1 MKAKKIMAVAMA
13 AGMILAVS
21 VNTMASGSI
30 TDSVDTN
37 NVTAST
43 DTPQETVTEEVV
55 GDKDTVEPQT
65 VGVTV
70 SRVTENMY
78 EEKIQEQVEAL
89 NNAPAESSVKDAFL
103 TVFTEEEL
111 PVIDLYNKDGILQ
124 EEMDLSEFKFLSSV
138 MDLSLETEPTEE
150 NPVEVTFTANNLT
163 DNIEVFILHLCEE
176 HNWEMLETEITDGN
190 QVTASFH
197 SASPI
202 ALIYREKPAEEAEA
216 DTDKVAP

>member
-1 MKAKKIMAVAMA
+1 MKAKKIMAAAMA
-13 AGMILAVS
+13 TGMILAVS

-37 NVTAST
+37 NVTAT
-43 DTPQETVTEEVV
+43 TPTTQEEVV
-55 GDKDTVEPQT
+55 GNMDTVETQT

-70 SRVTENMY
+70 SRITEDMY
-78 EEKIQEQVEAL
+78 VEEVQEQVNAL
-89 NNAPAESSVKDAFL
+89 NDATAESTVRDAFL
-103 TVFTEEEL
+103 TIFAEEDI

-124 EEMDLSEFKFLSSV
+124 EKMDLSEFKFLSSV

-163 DNIEVFILHLCEE
+163 DNTEVFILHLCEE

>member
-1 MKAKKIMAVAMA
+1 MKAKKIMAAVMA
-13 AGMILAVS
+13 AGMILSVS

-37 NVTAST
+37 NVNANTQTS
-43 DTPQETVTEEVV
+43 QEGVV
-55 GDKDTVEPQT
+55 GNLNTVETQT

-70 SRVTENMY
+70 SRVTEDMY
-78 EEKIQEQVEAL
+78 EEEVQEQVNAL
-89 NNAPAESSVKDAFL
+89 NNATAESTVRDAFL
-103 TVFTEEEL
+103 TVFAEDEL
-111 PVIDLYNKDGILQ
+111 PVIDLYNKDGMQQ
-124 EEMDLSEFKFLSSV
+124 EKMDLSEFKFLSSV

-163 DNIEVFILHLCEE
+163 DNIEVFIFHLCQE

-202 ALIYREKPAEEAEA
+202 ALIYREKPAEESEA

>member
-1 MKAKKIMAVAMA
+1 MKAKKIIAAAMA
-13 AGMILAVS
+13 AGMILSVS

-37 NVTAST
+37 NVTAT
-43 DTPQETVTEEVV
+43 TPTTQEEVV
-55 GDKDTVEPQT
+55 GNMDTVETQT

-70 SRVTENMY
+70 SRITEDMY
-78 EEKIQEQVEAL
+78 EEEVQEQVNAL
-89 NNAPAESSVKDAFL
+89 NDATAESTVRDAFL
-103 TVFTEEEL
+103 AVFTEDEL

-124 EEMDLSEFKFLSSV
+124 EKMDLSEFKFLSSV

-163 DNIEVFILHLCEE
+163 DNTEVFILHLCEE

-190 QVTASFH
+190 QVIASFH

-202 ALIYREKPAEEAEA
+202 ALIYREKPAEESEA

>member
-1 MKAKKIMAVAMA
+1 MKAKKIIAAAMA
-13 AGMILAVS
+13 AGMILSVS

-37 NVTAST
+37 NVTAT
-43 DTPQETVTEEVV
+43 APTTQEEVV
-55 GDKDTVEPQT
+55 GNMDTVETQT

-70 SRVTENMY
+70 SRITEDMY
-78 EEKIQEQVEAL
+78 EEEVQEQVNAL
-89 NNAPAESSVKDAFL
+89 NDAPAESTVRDAFL

-124 EEMDLSEFKFLSSV
+124 EKMDLSEFKFLSSV

-163 DNIEVFILHLCEE
+163 DNTEVFILHLCEE

-202 ALIYREKPAEEAEA
+202 ALIYREKPAEESET
-216 DTDKVAP
+216 DTDKIAP

>member
-1 MKAKKIMAVAMA
+1 MKAKKIIAAAMA
-13 AGMILAVS
+13 AGMILSVS

-37 NVTAST
+37 NVTAT
-43 DTPQETVTEEVV
+43 TPTTQEEVV
-55 GDKDTVEPQT
+55 GNMDTVETQT

-70 SRVTENMY
+70 SRVTEDMY
-78 EEKIQEQVEAL
+78 EEEVQEQVNAL
-89 NNAPAESSVKDAFL
+89 NDATAESTVRDAFL

-124 EEMDLSEFKFLSSV
+124 EKMDLSEFKFLSSV

-163 DNIEVFILHLCEE
+163 DNTEVFILHLCEE

-202 ALIYREKPAEEAEA
+202 ALIYREKPAEESEA
-216 DTDKVAP
+216 DTDKIAP

>member
-1 MKAKKIMAVAMA
+1 MKAKKIIAAAMA
-13 AGMILAVS
+13 AGMILSVS

-37 NVTAST
+37 NVTAT
-43 DTPQETVTEEVV
+43 APTTQEEVV
-55 GDKDTVEPQT
+55 GNMDTVETQT

-70 SRVTENMY
+70 SRVTEDMY
-78 EEKIQEQVEAL
+78 EEEVQEQVNAL
-89 NNAPAESSVKDAFL
+89 NDATAESTVRDAFL

-124 EEMDLSEFKFLSSV
+124 EKMDLSEFKFLSSV

-163 DNIEVFILHLCEE
+163 DNTEVFVLHLCEE

-202 ALIYREKPAEEAEA
+202 ALIYREKPAEESET
-216 DTDKVAP
+216 DTDKIAP

>member
-1 MKAKKIMAVAMA
+1 MKAKKIIAAAMA
-13 AGMILAVS
+13 AGMILSVS

-37 NVTAST
+37 NVTAT
-43 DTPQETVTEEVV
+43 APTTQEEVV
-55 GDKDTVEPQT
+55 GNMDTVETQT

-70 SRVTENMY
+70 SRITEDMY
-78 EEKIQEQVEAL
+78 EEEVQEQVNAL
-89 NNAPAESSVKDAFL
+89 NDATAESTVRDAFL

-124 EEMDLSEFKFLSSV
+124 EKMDLSEFKFLSSV

-163 DNIEVFILHLCEE
+163 DNTEVFVLHLCEE

-202 ALIYREKPAEEAEA
+202 ALIYREKPAEESEA
-216 DTDKVAP
+216 DTDKIAP

>member
-1 MKAKKIMAVAMA
+1 MKAKKIIAAAMA
-13 AGMILAVS
+13 AGMILSVS

-37 NVTAST
+37 NVTAT
-43 DTPQETVTEEVV
+43 APTTQEEVV
-55 GDKDTVEPQT
+55 GNMDTVETQT

-70 SRVTENMY
+70 SRITEDMY
-78 EEKIQEQVEAL
+78 EEEVQEQVNAL
-89 NNAPAESSVKDAFL
+89 NDATAESTVRDAFL

-124 EEMDLSEFKFLSSV
+124 EKMDLSEFKFLSSV

-163 DNIEVFILHLCEE
+163 DNTEVFILHLCEE

-202 ALIYREKPAEEAEA
+202 ALIYREKPAEESEA
-216 DTDKVAP
+216 DTDKIAP

>member
-1 MKAKKIMAVAMA
+1 MKAKKIIAAAMA
-13 AGMILAVS
+13 AGMILSVS

-37 NVTAST
+37 NVTAT
-43 DTPQETVTEEVV
+43 TPTTQEEVV
-55 GDKDTVEPQT
+55 GNMDTVETQT

-70 SRVTENMY
+70 SRITEDMY
-78 EEKIQEQVEAL
+78 EEEVQEQVNAL
-89 NNAPAESSVKDAFL
+89 NDATAESTVRDAFL

-124 EEMDLSEFKFLSSV
+124 EKMDLSEFKFLSSV

-163 DNIEVFILHLCEE
+163 DNTEVFILHLCEE

-190 QVTASFH
+190 QVIASFH

-202 ALIYREKPAEEAEA
+202 ALIYREKPAEESEA
-216 DTDKVAP
+216 DTDKIAP

>member
-1 MKAKKIMAVAMA
+1 MKAKKIIAAAMA
-13 AGMILAVS
+13 AGMILSVS

-37 NVTAST
+37 NVTAT
-43 DTPQETVTEEVV
+43 APTTQEEVV
-55 GDKDTVEPQT
+55 GNMDTVETQT

-70 SRVTENMY
+70 SRVTEDMY
-78 EEKIQEQVEAL
+78 EEEVQEQVNAL
-89 NNAPAESSVKDAFL
+89 NDATAESTVRDAFL

-124 EEMDLSEFKFLSSV
+124 EKMDLSEFKFLSSV

-163 DNIEVFILHLCEE
+163 DNTEVFILHLCEE

-202 ALIYREKPAEEAEA
+202 ALIYREKPAEESEA
-216 DTDKVAP
+216 DTDKIAP

>member
-1 MKAKKIMAVAMA
+1 MKAKKIIAAAMAV
-13 AGMILAVS
+13 GMILSVS

-30 TDSVDTN
+30 TDSIDTN
-37 NVTAST
+37 NVTAT
-43 DTPQETVTEEVV
+43 TPTTQEEVV
-55 GDKDTVEPQT
+55 GNMDTVETQT

-70 SRVTENMY
+70 SRVTEDMY
-78 EEKIQEQVEAL
+78 EEEVQEQVNAL
-89 NNAPAESSVKDAFL
+89 NDAPAESTVRDAFL

-124 EEMDLSEFKFLSSV
+124 EKMDLSEFKFLSSV

-163 DNIEVFILHLCEE
+163 DNTEVFILHLCEE

-202 ALIYREKPAEEAEA
+202 ALIYREKPAEESET
-216 DTDKVAP
+216 DTDKIAP

>member
-1 MKAKKIMAVAMA
+1 MKAKKIMAAAMA
-13 AGMILAVS
+13 AGMILTVS

-37 NVTAST
+37 NVTASAPT
-43 DTPQETVTEEVV
+43 TQEEVV
-55 GDKDTVEPQT
+55 GNMDTVETQT

-70 SRVTENMY
+70 SRVTEDMY
-78 EEKIQEQVEAL
+78 EEEVQEQVNAL
-89 NNAPAESSVKDAFL
+89 NDATAESTVKDAFL

-111 PVIDLYNKDGILQ
+111 PVIYLYNKDGMLQ
-124 EEMDLSEFKFLSSV
+124 EKMDLSEFKFLSSV

-163 DNIEVFILHLCEE
+163 DNTEVFVLHLCEE

-202 ALIYREKPAEEAEA
+202 ALIYREKPAEESEA

>member
-1 MKAKKIMAVAMA
+1 MKAKKIIAAAMA
-13 AGMILAVS
+13 AGMILSVS

-37 NVTAST
+37 NVTAT
-43 DTPQETVTEEVV
+43 TPTTQEEVV
-55 GDKDTVEPQT
+55 GNMDTVETQT

-70 SRVTENMY
+70 SRITEDMY
-78 EEKIQEQVEAL
+78 EEEVQEQVNAL
-89 NNAPAESSVKDAFL
+89 NDATAESTVRDAFL
-103 TVFTEEEL
+103 TVFTEDEL

-124 EEMDLSEFKFLSSV
+124 EKMDLSEFKFLSSV

-163 DNIEVFILHLCEE
+163 DNTEVFILHLCEE

-202 ALIYREKPAEEAEA
+202 ALIYREKPAEESET
-216 DTDKVAP
+216 DTDKIAP

>member
-1 MKAKKIMAVAMA
+1 MKAKKIIAAAMA
-13 AGMILAVS
+13 AGMILSVS

-37 NVTAST
+37 NVTAT
-43 DTPQETVTEEVV
+43 APTTQEEVV
-55 GDKDTVEPQT
+55 GNMDTVETQT

-70 SRVTENMY
+70 SRITEDMY
-78 EEKIQEQVEAL
+78 EEEVQEQVNAL
-89 NNAPAESSVKDAFL
+89 NDAPAESTVRDAFL

-124 EEMDLSEFKFLSSV
+124 EKMDLSEFKFLSSV

-163 DNIEVFILHLCEE
+163 DNTEVFILHLCEE

-202 ALIYREKPAEEAEA
+202 ALIYREKPAEESEA

>member
-1 MKAKKIMAVAMA
+1 MKAKKIIAAAMA
-13 AGMILAVS
+13 AGMILSVS

-37 NVTAST
+37 NVIATAPT
-43 DTPQETVTEEVV
+43 TQEEVV
-55 GDKDTVEPQT
+55 GNMDTVETQT

-70 SRVTENMY
+70 SRITEDMY
-78 EEKIQEQVEAL
+78 EEEVQEQVNAL
-89 NNAPAESSVKDAFL
+89 NDATAESTVRDAFL

-124 EEMDLSEFKFLSSV
+124 EKMDLSEFKFLSSV

-163 DNIEVFILHLCEE
+163 DNTEVFILHLCEE

-202 ALIYREKPAEEAEA
+202 ALIYREKPAEESET
-216 DTDKVAP
+216 DTDKIAP

>member
-1 MKAKKIMAVAMA
+1 MKAKKIIAAAMA
-13 AGMILAVS
+13 AGMILSVS

-37 NVTAST
+37 NVTAT
-43 DTPQETVTEEVV
+43 TPTTQEEVV
-55 GDKDTVEPQT
+55 GNMDTVETQT

-70 SRVTENMY
+70 SRITEDMY
-78 EEKIQEQVEAL
+78 EEEVQEQVNAL
-89 NNAPAESSVKDAFL
+89 NDATAESTVRDAFL

-124 EEMDLSEFKFLSSV
+124 EKMDLSEFKFLSSV

-163 DNIEVFILHLCEE
+163 DNTEVFILHLCEE

-202 ALIYREKPAEEAEA
+202 ALIYREKPAEESEA
-216 DTDKVAP
+216 DTDKIAP

>member
-1 MKAKKIMAVAMA
+1 MKAKKIIAAAMAV
-13 AGMILAVS
+13 GMILSVS

-30 TDSVDTN
+30 TDSIDTN
-37 NVTAST
+37 NVTAT
-43 DTPQETVTEEVV
+43 TPTTQEEVV
-55 GDKDTVEPQT
+55 GNMDTVETQT

-70 SRVTENMY
+70 SRVTEDMY
-78 EEKIQEQVEAL
+78 EEEVQEQVNAL
-89 NNAPAESSVKDAFL
+89 NDAPAESTVRDAFL
-103 TVFTEEEL
+103 AVFTEDEL

-124 EEMDLSEFKFLSSV
+124 EKMDLSEFKFLSSV

-163 DNIEVFILHLCEE
+163 DNTEVFILHLCEE

-202 ALIYREKPAEEAEA
+202 ALIYREKPAEESEA
-216 DTDKVAP
+216 DTDKIAP

>member
-1 MKAKKIMAVAMA
+1 MKAKKIIAAAMA
-13 AGMILAVS
+13 AGMILSVS

-37 NVTAST
+37 NVTAT
-43 DTPQETVTEEVV
+43 APTTQEEVV
-55 GDKDTVEPQT
+55 GNMDTVETQT

-70 SRVTENMY
+70 SRITEDMY
-78 EEKIQEQVEAL
+78 EEEVQEQVNAL
-89 NNAPAESSVKDAFL
+89 NDATAESTVRDAFL

-124 EEMDLSEFKFLSSV
+124 EKMDLSEFKFLSSV
-138 MDLSLETEPTEE
+138 MDLSLEIEPTEE

-163 DNIEVFILHLCEE
+163 DNTEVFILHLCEE

-202 ALIYREKPAEEAEA
+202 ALIYREKPAEESET
-216 DTDKVAP
+216 DTDKIAP

>member
-1 MKAKKIMAVAMA
+1 MKAKKIIAAAMA
-13 AGMILAVS
+13 AGMILSVS

-37 NVTAST
+37 NVIATAPT
-43 DTPQETVTEEVV
+43 TQEEVV
-55 GDKDTVEPQT
+55 GNMDTVETQT

-70 SRVTENMY
+70 SRVTEDMY
-78 EEKIQEQVEAL
+78 EEEVQEQVNAL
-89 NNAPAESSVKDAFL
+89 NDAPAESTVRDAFL
-103 TVFTEEEL
+103 AVFTEDEL

-124 EEMDLSEFKFLSSV
+124 EKMDLSEFKFLSSV

-163 DNIEVFILHLCEE
+163 DNTEVFILHLCEE

-202 ALIYREKPAEEAEA
+202 ALIYREKPAEESET
-216 DTDKVAP
+216 DTDKIAP

>member
-1 MKAKKIMAVAMA
+1 MKAKKIIAAAMA
-13 AGMILAVS
+13 AGMILSVS

-37 NVTAST
+37 NVTAT
-43 DTPQETVTEEVV
+43 APTTQEEVV
-55 GDKDTVEPQT
+55 GNMDTVETQT

-70 SRVTENMY
+70 SRVTEDMY
-78 EEKIQEQVEAL
+78 EEEVQEQVNAL
-89 NNAPAESSVKDAFL
+89 NDAPAESTVRDAFL
-103 TVFTEEEL
+103 AVFTEDEL

-124 EEMDLSEFKFLSSV
+124 EKMDLSEFKFLSSV

-163 DNIEVFILHLCEE
+163 DNTEVFILHLCEE

-202 ALIYREKPAEEAEA
+202 ALIYREKPAEESEA
-216 DTDKVAP
+216 DTDKIAP

>member
-1 MKAKKIMAVAMA
+1 MKAKKIIAAAMA
-13 AGMILAVS
+13 AGMILSVS

-37 NVTAST
+37 NVTAT
-43 DTPQETVTEEVV
+43 APTTQEEVV
-55 GDKDTVEPQT
+55 GNMDTVETQT

-70 SRVTENMY
+70 SRVTEDMY
-78 EEKIQEQVEAL
+78 EEEVQEQVNAL
-89 NNAPAESSVKDAFL
+89 NDAPAESTVRDAFL
-103 TVFTEEEL
+103 AVFTEDEL

-124 EEMDLSEFKFLSSV
+124 EKMDLSEFKFLSSV

-163 DNIEVFILHLCEE
+163 DNTEVFILHLCEE

-202 ALIYREKPAEEAEA
+202 ALIYREKPAEESET
-216 DTDKVAP
+216 DTDKIAP

>member
-1 MKAKKIMAVAMA
+1 MKAKKIMAAAMA

-55 GDKDTVEPQT
+55 GNKDTVEPQT

-78 EEKIQEQVEAL
+78 EEKDIC
-89 NNAPAESSVKDAFL
+89 
-103 TVFTEEEL
+103 
-111 PVIDLYNKDGILQ
+111 G
-124 EEMDLSEFKFLSSV
+124 
-138 MDLSLETEPTEE
+138 
-150 NPVEVTFTANNLT
+150 
-163 DNIEVFILHLCEE
+163 
-176 HNWEMLETEITDGN
+176 
-190 QVTASFH
+190 
-197 SASPI
+197 
-202 ALIYREKPAEEAEA
+202 KPKA
-216 DTDKVAP
+216 KK

>member
-1 MKAKKIMAVAMA
+1 MKAKKIIAAAMA
-13 AGMILAVS
+13 AGMILSVS

-37 NVTAST
+37 NVTAT
-43 DTPQETVTEEVV
+43 APTTQEEVV
-55 GDKDTVEPQT
+55 GNMDTVETQT

-70 SRVTENMY
+70 SRVTEDMY
-78 EEKIQEQVEAL
+78 EEEVQEQVNAL
-89 NNAPAESSVKDAFL
+89 NDATAESTVRDAFL

-124 EEMDLSEFKFLSSV
+124 EKMDLSEFKFLSSV

-163 DNIEVFILHLCEE
+163 DNTEVFVLHLCEE

-202 ALIYREKPAEEAEA
+202 ALIYREKPAEESEA
-216 DTDKVAP
+216 DTDKIAP